1 MLFSVCITYY
11 YKRNNIE
18 DLLFELNKY
27 KSNDLEI
34 LIRND
39 NTKHKL
45 NLKNNLRRV
54 KIFNEKKKSLGE
66 IESIKFLLSKS
77 KGKYVTIISDDDIIS
92 HKILYDIKKS
102 KFLKQSYIYLAST
115 KIKNLNKKYKI
126 LKINNHNILK
136 NFFLE
141 KSI

>member
-39 NTKHKL
+39 NTNHKL
-45 NLKNNLRRV
+45 NIKNNSKKL
-54 KIFNEKKKSLGE
+54 KLLMKKKSLV
-66 IESIKFLLSKS
+66 K
-77 KGKYVTIISDDDIIS
+77 
-92 HKILYDIKKS
+92 
-102 KFLKQSYIYLAST
+102 
-115 KIKNLNKKYKI
+115 
-126 LKINNHNILK
+126 
-136 NFFLE
+136 
-141 KSI
+141 

>member
-45 NLKNNLRRV
+45 NLKIIYEGLR
-54 KIFNEKKKSLGE
+54 FSMKKK
-66 IESIKFLLSKS
+66 
-77 KGKYVTIISDDDIIS
+77 
-92 HKILYDIKKS
+92 
-102 KFLKQSYIYLAST
+102 
-115 KIKNLNKKYKI
+115 
-126 LKINNHNILK
+126 NH
-136 NFFLE
+136 
-141 KSI
+141 